1 MRSTPTEALAFLG
14 SHTAINA
21 AVPRKPKQT
30 AEEGQDETNLFEPD
44 VFSDAWEGR
53 CVSHY

>member
-14 SHTAINA
+14 SLTAINA

-30 AEEGQDETNLFEPD
+30 AEGQDETNLFEPD